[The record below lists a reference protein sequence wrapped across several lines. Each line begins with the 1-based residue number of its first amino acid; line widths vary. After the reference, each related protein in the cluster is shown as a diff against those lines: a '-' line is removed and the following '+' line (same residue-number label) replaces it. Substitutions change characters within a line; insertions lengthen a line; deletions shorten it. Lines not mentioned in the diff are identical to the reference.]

1 MQGHFTIHNG
11 FIKNIQFN
19 SFIGKLFKLQYDK
32 FSWSFA
38 LHNFHIIVHY
48 KFHLMLHIIA
58 HRIFCIGLGY
68 LLNCKCLDSTLHCF
82 LTMFTIRIGSVQY
95 HWNTQRFAALQWEI
109 QTRVHGNPGTWAAK
123 YTTRKCLVLDLL
135 TCYLFIFV
143 LLFFIIQLF

>member
-58 HRIFCIGLGY
+58 H
-68 LLNCKCLDSTLHCF
+68 
-82 LTMFTIRIGSVQY
+82 
-95 HWNTQRFAALQWEI
+95 
-109 QTRVHGNPGTWAAK
+109 
-123 YTTRKCLVLDLL
+123 
-135 TCYLFIFV
+135 
-143 LLFFIIQLF
+143 